1 MTAGY
6 VTVRTDDRE
15 LFALISVWLTDEGYT
30 VSLTDSPRRGELCL
44 FDTECPGAEN
54 LSDGEAEDVI
64 FIGEGDFSESF
75 PDGKFLPRPFTR
87 AELLRL
93 VTDAAD
99 KKDAVFTL
107 DTERRRL
114 WCGKIS
120 ISLSEKECRVME
132 ALIRRRGSAVTKEE
146 LYAVAG
152 SGRNEGGSATNA
164 SEVYICM
171 LRRKIADVFGKNPI
185 STVRGVGYI
194 FRD

>member
-1 MTAGY
+1 M
-6 VTVRTDDRE
+6 TVRTDDRE
-15 LFALISVWLTDEGYT
+15 LFGLVSVWLTDEGYT
-30 VSLTDSPRRGELCL
+30 VSLTDRPIRGELCL
-44 FDTECPGAEN
+44 FDTECNGAEN
-54 LSDGEAEDVI
+54 LSEVEAEDVI
-64 FIGEGDFSESF
+64 FIGEGEFSESL

-87 AELLRL
+87 AELLRR
-93 VTDAAD
+93 VSDAAD
-99 KKDAVFTL
+99 KKDAIFTL

-120 ISLSEKECRVME
+120 ISLSEKECRVLE
-132 ALIRRRGSAVTKEE
+132 ALIRRRGAAVTKEE

-152 SGRNEGGSATNA
+152 SGRDGGTTNA

-171 LRRKIADVFGKNPI
+171 LRRKISDVFGKNPI